1 MGLGAQTNLSQGLAQ
16 RQPIVLRLSQGGS
29 SVIFKLQLEQLASNL
44 TNTSRNLLEHSLQL
58 EAGVCQE
65 IFSS

>member
-1 MGLGAQTNLSQGLAQ
+1 MAWVLKLICPRAWLKGSQLCLG
-16 RQPIVLRLSQGGS
+16 LSQGGS

-58 EAGVCQE
+58 EAGGCQE